1 MADHPRSRRT
11 RLAAW
16 LAERQPGDTEMRLG
30 GSEGTAA
37 RVICGVYTFDIPGP
51 RHPVLRLLPDTLYLR
66 GEHNRERPDLA
77 ATIAALTRE
86 QARAISGTSLVI
98 SRLLDVL
105 FVQIVRAWA
114 DEQPS
119 GRAGWIGALRDS
131 TLARA
136 LALLHRDLARD
147 WDVEGLARAAGA
159 SRATLGRRF
168 AAEVGEPPLAY
179 LARLRMQEAARR
191 LQRSDASVAAIAHA
205 VGYSSEF
212 AFNRAFRRELG
223 VPPGE
228 YRRRSL
234 AVPA

>member
-1 MADHPRSRRT
+1 M
-11 RLAAW
+11 
-16 LAERQPGDTEMRLG
+16 
-30 GSEGTAA
+30 
-37 RVICGVYTFDIPGP
+37 
-51 RHPVLRLLPDTLYLR
+51 LYLR

-77 ATIAALTRE
+77 ATTAALTRE
-86 QARAISGTSLVI
+86 QARTISGTSLVI

-114 DEQPS
+114 DEQHS
-119 GRAGWIGALRDS
+119 GGAGWIGALRDS

-168 AAEVGEPPLAY
+168 AAEVGEPPLVY

-191 LQRSDASVAAIAHA
+191 LQRSDASVSAIAHA
-205 VGYSSEF
+205 VGYTSEF

-228 YRRRSL
+228 YRRRSV
-234 AVPA
+234 AAPGS